1 MINDVLNVV
10 AELAQHGMTMMVAT
24 HEMGFAKKVADRIV
38 FMDQG
43 SVVEDCLKGEFFVQ
57 RALYGLGIFW

>member
-1 MINDVLNVV
+1 
-10 AELAQHGMTMMVAT
+10 MTMMVAT